1 MSINKEDQNNE
12 RRTRHCRKP
21 QRCVYYAVGS
31 NDGYNGTCDYILIT
45 GHRRPCGFGAAC
57 TVKETQGRRM
67 RSGGMSQEVEAKVT
81 QLYAQGYSDPSIA
94 QAVSMTSTMIRYWRQ
109 RNELPPNA
117 HGGRPRKDRTTEAK
131 KKAAPRAGTS
141 KDGK

>member
-1 MSINKEDQNNE
+1 
-12 RRTRHCRKP
+12 
-21 QRCVYYAVGS
+21 
-31 NDGYNGTCDYILIT
+31 
-45 GHRRPCGFGAAC
+45 
-57 TVKETQGRRM
+57 M

-94 QAVSMTSTMIRYWRQ
+94 QVVGMTSTMIRYWRQ

-117 HGGRPRKDRTTEAK
+117 HGGRPRKDRTTEAT